1 MEWPLLAMALAFLA
15 AYAWPILDP
24 LSTRSGF
31 RVIPAARR
39 AAPRPD
45 PPISRGGDGATPTP
59 VAWGKHSDHVT
70 TSADR

>member
-24 LSTRSGF
+24 LSTGSGF

-39 AAPRPD
+39 AAPRP
-45 PPISRGGDGATPTP
+45 R
-59 VAWGKHSDHVT
+59 
-70 TSADR
+70 SADK

>member
-24 LSTRSGF
+24 LFGHGF

-39 AAPRPD
+39 AAPRP
-45 PPISRGGDGATPTP
+45 R
-59 VAWGKHSDHVT
+59 
-70 TSADR
+70 SADK